1 MKYTTDKDLE
11 SSSNILAC
19 KALAQCNQRNA
30 NDSNSLLLSRKGKN
44 LLEFEK
50 NRKKQKKQPTIQ
62 PDTKGQVIVGN
73 NELLEHIELL
83 KSQLENAGIRPIS
96 EITSY
101 EDGKSQ
107 LRSALEAVIKEDSF
121 LNLKEVEK
129 WDEFIKN
136 HPQFI
141 KEQKEENKIWEAN
154 AQVAAE
160 KARNEQKKYIPEDI
174 FKNASII
181 NLNNYGV
188 SKNLATR
195 IMRNR
200 ALWLVRMDKK
210 DVANVHIADL
220 KFKYSFTG
228 LDIIELRA
236 LYSCLPDKFDNDP
249 NNEKEDWKNSLIQ
262 SLKDLE
268 NKEKNNTLPK
278 RLIRNSAYCVMK
290 PPAPTPAMPF
300 VKPVS
305 GKDLFSQIRSRK
317 ID

>member
-1 MKYTTDKDLE
+1 MKYTTDKNLE

-19 KALAQCNQRNA
+19 KALAHCTRRSG
-30 NDSNSLLLSRKGKN
+30 NDSNSILLSRKGKN

-121 LNLKEVEK
+121 FNLKEVEK
-129 WDEFIKN
+129 WDDFIKN

-154 AQVAAE
+154 AHAAAAE
-160 KARNEQKKYIPEDI
+160 ARNEQKKYIPEDI

-188 SKNLATR
+188 SKTLATR

-220 KFKYSFTG
+220 KFKYSFIG
-228 LDIIELRA
+228 LDITELRA
-236 LYSCLPDKFDNDP
+236 LYSCLPEKFDNDP

-278 RLIRNSAYCVMK
+278 RLIRNSAYCVQEPK
-290 PPAPTPAMPF
+290 AVECQWAPA
-300 VKPVS
+300 KPVRN
-305 GKDLFSQIRSRK
+305 KDLFGQICNRR